1 MHQHK
6 ITMLSSSE
14 ACHLGSSSN
23 NQAMDQQNLLPSNPS
38 ADEQNLLPNTLEDE
52 DYPHYLLSSHEVEM
66 PNGRMAGQQN
76 TSMNLWDSAGSS
88 SMGYVADHD
97 SLFHAKREHFAPPL
111 SIRAPLVIGG
121 RRREG
126 SSSLPSQSLNIDLN
140 LNQADQFESENV
152 DVVQSNGQPGINAFP
167 LNRSLSITEHVLRH
181 TNSSSATGNSSQ
193 IANLSNGTTEQG
205 VNIFGDDRSSCKR
218 KNIDGSL
225 AESSANGSSRNHQ
238 RNNNILEPSPSS
250 HESTSGLTVPT
261 STNYVFS
268 FPPAEQLNQNT
279 NMSGNA
285 MLSHHYSLYGGSH
298 ESERFLRNT
307 RMRISPNEHD
317 QSSSNLLPEGS
328 LRCSVYQPV
337 QQQSLFIP
345 VQPRAS
351 SSSTSTLSR
360 PYVPAVTEFSQN
372 LHRASSSGNF
382 GSRIGISPSSA
393 DTTNQLS
400 SQDPSSSSVRN
411 NFPEP
416 LLLGSLFPSDST
428 ELLSVPLG
436 RSNQQNSSST
446 IRTAVNVGPQQIP
459 GLNASQHTSSSRGSV
474 DIARRSLHA
483 SSIPQSRSSS
493 ITSQQ
498 HRGHLSTS
506 HEIRHHQP
514 GSSSRAN
521 QLHYARAVT
530 QSVDRQTSNYLDLQS
545 FMQSIT
551 ASRDGIRTVSESA
564 NQLVHLRNVVE
575 QIRQGRGGRFEDPN
589 FERALFARRASLIDR
604 HRDMRL
610 DVDNMSYEELLALGE
625 RIGYVNTG
633 LSEEKIRTGLKQW
646 KYASILFEEPLAG
659 VEPCCIC
666 QEEYA
671 AGDDMG
677 RLDCGH
683 DFHTACIKQWL
694 VIKNL
699 CPICKKAG
707 LGT

>member
-1 MHQHK
+1 MHQHR

-14 ACHLGSSSN
+14 TCHLGSSSN
-23 NQAMDQQNLLPSNPS
+23 NQAMDQQNLLPSNPT
-38 ADEQNLLPNTLEDE
+38 ADEQNLLPNTLEDD
-52 DYPHYLLSSHEVEM
+52 DYPHYLLGSHEVGM
-66 PNGRMAGQQN
+66 PNGSVIGQQN
-76 TSMNLWDSAGSS
+76 TSLNLWDSAGSS
-88 SMGYVADHD
+88 SMGCVADHD
-97 SLFHAKREHFAPPL
+97 SLFEAKREHFAPAL
-111 SIRAPLVIGG
+111 SIRAPLIIGG
-121 RRREG
+121 RRHEG
-126 SSSLPSQSLNIDLN
+126 SSSLPSQSLNLDLN
-140 LNQADQFESENV
+140 LNQADQFDSEDV
-152 DVVQSNGQPGINAFP
+152 DMIQSNGQPGINAFP
-167 LNRSLSITEHVLRH
+167 LNRGLSIPEHVLHH
-181 TNSSSATGNSSQ
+181 TNSSSATGNPSQ
-193 IANLSNGTTEQG
+193 VASFSDGMTGQEVNL
-205 VNIFGDDRSSCKR
+205 FGEHRSSCKR

-225 AESSANGSSRNHQ
+225 AESSANGSSRNNQ
-238 RNNNILEPSPSS
+238 RNNIILEPSPSS
-250 HESTSGLTVPT
+250 HESTSGLTAPAPT
-261 STNYVFS
+261 NHVFS
-268 FPPAEQLNQNT
+268 YSPVEQLNQNT
-279 NMSGNA
+279 NMSANA
-285 MLSHHYSLYGGSH
+285 MLSDHYSLYGDH
-298 ESERFLRNT
+298 ERERFLRNT
-307 RMRISPNEHD
+307 RMRTSPNEYD

-328 LRCSVYQPV
+328 LRCSVYQPT

-351 SSSTSTLSR
+351 SSSTSLSR
-360 PYVPAVTEFSQN
+360 PYVPAVTQFSQN
-372 LHRASSSGNF
+372 LHRAPSSGNF
-382 GSRIGISPSSA
+382 GSRIGIFPSSA

-400 SQDPSSSSVRN
+400 SQDPNRSSVRG

-416 LLLGSLFPSDST
+416 LLLGSSLFPSDSA
-428 ELLSVPLG
+428 ELLSMPGG

-446 IRTAVNVGPQQIP
+446 IRTAVNIGAQQIA
-459 GLNASQHTSSSRGSV
+459 GLNASQPTSSSRGSV
-474 DIARRSLHA
+474 DIVRRSLQAA
-483 SSIPQSRSSS
+483 SVPQSRGSS

-498 HRGHLSTS
+498 QRGHSSTS
-506 HEIRHHQP
+506 HEIRSHQP

-521 QLHYARAVT
+521 QQHYVRAVPH
-530 QSVDRQTSNYLDLQS
+530 SVDRQNSNYLDLQS
-545 FMQSIT
+545 FMQSIA

-633 LSEEKIRTGLKQW
+633 LSEDKIRTGLKQW
-646 KYASILFEEPLAG
+646 KYVSIPIEEPLTG

-671 AGDDMG
+671 EGEDMG

-699 CPICKKAG
+699 CPICKKTG